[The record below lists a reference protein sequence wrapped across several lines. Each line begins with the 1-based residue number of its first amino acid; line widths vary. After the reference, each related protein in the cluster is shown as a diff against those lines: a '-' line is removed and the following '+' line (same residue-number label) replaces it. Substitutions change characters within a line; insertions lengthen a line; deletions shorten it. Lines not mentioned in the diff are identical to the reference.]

1 MVRGWFLA
9 GLAALAAS
17 LLPHDAHAAAVEAPA
32 ALTVSGVP
40 AVPAALME
48 QAKPYL
54 EYRSAR
60 LLGWHPVRRSVLIGA
75 RLDDSRQLYEVA
87 VPGAAPRQLTFGEQ
101 PVIAGEFAPVSGDVT
116 LALADRQ
123 GDEQYQIFRV
133 DAGRMVSLTGDDGR
147 NLGIRWTADGKRIGY
162 STTRRTGLDTDLHIM
177 DPRDPATD
185 RLVMEGRGG
194 GWSFADFSADGKRAL
209 LYNYISV
216 AISRLFEIDL
226 EKIGRAHV

>member
-133 DAGRMVSLTGDDGR
+133 DAGRLTPEQAARLAVMLPAPKRFEQRPGSDYLVSR
-147 NLGIRWTADGKRIGY
+147 S
-162 STTRRTGLDTDLHIM
+162 STILARM
-177 DPRDPATD
+177 A
-185 RLVMEGRGG
+185 
-194 GWSFADFSADGKRAL
+194 
-209 LYNYISV
+209 SV
-216 AISRLFEIDL
+216 ELP
-226 EKIGRAHV
+226 